1 MAIADREVMQAIAG
15 NNTIAFKKMVED
27 DKHLLERRIGN
38 DTVLHLAS
46 RLGNAE
52 MVSLILELKPELM
65 DAENSNSETPIHDAC
80 RRGHDNV
87 VKLLMKEN
95 PWVATKFNRDN
106 QNALLLACINGHFE
120 IVELL
125 LNSLSQLSS
134 INGAAACLHVAAS
147 KGHTAIAKRLLEN
160 WPDLAQERINGSLA
174 LHCACRRG
182 QLEITTL
189 LLRMDPDQALQ
200 FNENGYTPLHL
211 AAINGSVAIL
221 QEFASV
227 VPLSFQLQSE
237 HGENVLHLTTRYN
250 KFDAFKFAYGMLK
263 GTHLLDQADKFGNTI
278 KHLAENEGFLQF
290 AEYIKR
296 ETQRPNDD
304 QTRFP
309 TTEMNND
316 ASDIHEEG
324 TLPEDKAN
332 SKAELMININKSIES
347 EKEKEEQKQANDKK
361 NIPKREH
368 LELHREA
375 LQNARNTITLVAIL
389 MATVTYTAGVNPPG
403 GVYQEGPL
411 KGKAIM
417 GRTQAF
423 KIFAISNHIAL
434 FISICVVVVL
444 TSIIPFKR
452 KALNVI
458 LGVTHKVT
466 WVALSFMAV
475 SYVTATW
482 VIMPVPYDSHGMN
495 WTLAALLSICSGT
508 LGFTFFGLMI
518 LLIRDRLQKSKWLKH
533 KIECEINVLSA
544 RSARTAHSFS
554 TNSDVLSHQSSG
566 FITI

>member
-1 MAIADREVMQAIAG
+1 MAIADWEVMQAIVE
-15 NNTIAFKKMVED
+15 NNTVAFIYMVED
-27 DKHLLERRIGN
+27 DEHLLERRIGK

-52 MVSLILELKPELM
+52 MVSLILQLKPELVA
-65 DAENSNSETPIHDAC
+65 AENNHSETPIHDASQM
-80 RRGHDNV
+80 GHLV
-87 VKLLMKEN
+87 VVMLFMEKN
-95 PWVATKFNRDN
+95 PWVATKLNRGN
-106 QNALLLACINGHFE
+106 KNPLFLACVYGHIK
-120 IVELL
+120 IVEYF
-125 LNSLSQLSS
+125 LNDFCWLTL
-134 INGAAACLHVAAS
+134 ITDVACLHVAVS
-147 KGHTAIAKRLLEN
+147 KGQTAIAKRLLEN
-160 WPDLAQERINGSLA
+160 CPDLAQEHINGSLA

-182 QLEITTL
+182 HLEITTL

-227 VPLSFQLQSE
+227 APLSFQLQTE
-237 HGENVLHLTTRYN
+237 YGENVMHLTIRYN

-263 GTHLLDQADKFGNTI
+263 GTHLLYQADKFGNTI
-278 KHLAENEGFLQF
+278 KHLLE
-290 AEYIKR
+290 EYIKR

-324 TLPEDKAN
+324 ALPEDKAN
-332 SKAELMININKSIES
+332 SKVVLKNDKNKSIDSEEE
-347 EKEKEEQKQANDKK
+347 EKEQQTKDDKN

-368 LELHREA
+368 FELHKEA

-403 GVYQEGPL
+403 GVYQDRPL

-434 FISICVVVVL
+434 FVSICVVVVL

-452 KALNVI
+452 KALNAI
-458 LGVTHKVT
+458 LGATHKVT
-466 WVALSFMAV
+466 WVALLSMAV
-475 SYVTATW
+475 SYVAANW
-482 VIMPVPYDSHGMN
+482 VIMPVPHNSHGIN
-495 WTLAALLSICSGT
+495 WTLAALLSICAGT
-508 LGFTFFGLMI
+508 LGFTFVALNIM
-518 LLIRDRLQKSKWLKH
+518 LIRDRLQKSKWLKQNL
-533 KIECEINVLSA
+533 KREIEGLSG
-544 RSARTAHSFS
+544 RSFS
-554 TNSDVLSHQSSG
+554 INSDVLSRTSSG
-566 FITI
+566 IIAL

>member
-1 MAIADREVMQAIAG
+1 MAIADWEVMQAIAE
-15 NNTIAFKKMVED
+15 NNTIAFNNMVND
-27 DKHLLERRIGN
+27 DEKLVERRIGN

-52 MVSLILELKPELM
+52 MVSLILQLKPELVA
-65 DAENSNSETPIHDAC
+65 AENSYSETPIHDAC
-80 RRGHDNV
+80 RTGHEIV
-87 VKLLMKEN
+87 VKLLMEKN
-95 PWVATKFNRDN
+95 RWVATKLNRDN
-106 QNALLLACINGHFE
+106 QNALLLACVHGHLE
-120 IVELL
+120 MVELL
-125 LNSLSQLSS
+125 LNSLGRLSL
-134 INGAAACLHVAAS
+134 INGAACLHVAAS

-160 WPDLAQERINGSLA
+160 WPDLAQEHINGSLA

-237 HGENVLHLTTRYN
+237 HGENVLHLTIRYN

-278 KHLAENEGFLQF
+278 KHLAENE
-290 AEYIKR
+290 EYIKR

-332 SKAELMININKSIES
+332 SKAELMININKSIDS

-434 FISICVVVVL
+434 FVSICVVVVL

-518 LLIRDRLQKSKWLKH
+518 MLIRDRLQKSKWLKH